1 MKKTGLLHAELS
13 RTIAAMGH
21 GDALVIGD
29 AGLPVPPG
37 TLCIDLAVCLGVP
50 DLWSVLDTVLGEL
63 QVERAVIASEAAQ
76 ELRTAFEARLPCE
89 QVSHDS
95 LKAASAAALAVVR
108 TGEAT
113 PYANIILYS
122 GVTFG

>member
-37 TLCIDLAVCLGVP
+37 TPCIDLAVCLGVP

-63 QVERAVIASEAAQ
+63 QVERAVIASEAAP

-89 QVSHDS
+89 QVSHER
-95 LKAASAAALAVVR
+95 LKAASAAARAVVR